1 MSYQLKFAIAV
12 ALMMSFAM
20 SLFFSG
26 LFSYFAVGDTPA
38 FLSAWGRSV
47 ALGWPLG
54 FCVAMLIGVPVR
66 MIAEK
71 LVGHP
76 DQR

>member
-1 MSYQLKFAIAV
+1 MSYQLKFGIAV

-26 LFSYFAVGDTPA
+26 LFSYLALGGTPA
-38 FLSAWGRSV
+38 FLPAWGRGF